1 MRASKRLFRASKYAT
16 TRFKTISIRYASSGK
31 YLGEIQ
37 SARMAS
43 EPLTFHK
50 RRPFALVL
58 KAVRAGYL
66 IISTPYEVCMHC
78 PLFFFSAPWGAITT
92 FRDRLAATK
101 LT

>member
-66 IISTPYEVCMHC
+66 IISTPYEV
-78 PLFFFSAPWGAITT
+78 
-92 FRDRLAATK
+92 
-101 LT
+101 